1 MNDTNRALNRLLVF
15 VVGLVLL
22 VAGAA
27 VAVGALW
34 PDVQKTVSD
43 GASDATGPV
52 TDALSGSQVWIL
64 WVTAAVCLVLIVLLV
79 AFVVRQGGGRT
90 STLIDLS
97 ESDGDHSP
105 AGGHVVVDVKVA
117 ANVLEEALSRTPG
130 VLAADVVAFRV
141 KGETVLRVTVD
152 ARRGASPVDLRRA
165 VDEAV
170 VRWDEMLGTV
180 TPVVVQINGGLR
192 TQMASATRLD

>member
-1 MNDTNRALNRLLVF
+1 MNDTNRALNRIVVF

-22 VAGAA
+22 LAGAA

-34 PDVQKTVSD
+34 PDVQQTVSD

-52 TDALSGSQVWIL
+52 TDALSGGQAWIL
-64 WVTAAVCLVLIVLLV
+64 WVTAAACLVLALLLV
-79 AFVVRQGGGRT
+79 VFVVRQGGGRT
-90 STLIDLS
+90 STLLDLS
-97 ESDGDHSP
+97 EAEGSHSP
-105 AGGHVVVDVKVA
+105 TGGHVV
-117 ANVLEEALSRTPG
+117 VLEEALSSTPG

-141 KGETVLRVTVD
+141 KGENVLRVTVD

-170 VRWDEMLGTV
+170 ARWDELLGTV

-192 TQMASATRLD
+192 TQMSGATRLD

>member
-1 MNDTNRALNRLLVF
+1 MNDTNRALNRLVVF

-22 VAGAA
+22 LAGAA
-27 VAVGALW
+27 VAAGALW
-34 PDVQKTVSD
+34 PDVQQTVSD

-52 TDALSGSQVWIL
+52 TDALSGGQAWIL
-64 WVTAAVCLVLIVLLV
+64 WVTAAACLVLALLLV

-97 ESDGDHSP
+97 EHDDRHSP
-105 AGGHVVVDVKVA
+105 TGGHVVVDAKVA
-117 ANVLEEALSRTPG
+117 ANVLEEALSGTPG

-141 KGETVLRVTVD
+141 KGENVLRVTVD

-170 VRWDEMLGTV
+170 SRWDDLLGTV

-192 TQMASATRLD
+192 TQMSGATRLD

>member
-1 MNDTNRALNRLLVF
+1 MNDTNRGLNRFVVF
-15 VVGLVLL
+15 LVGLVLL
-22 VAGAA
+22 LAGAA

-34 PDVQKTVSD
+34 PDVQQTVSD

-52 TDALSGSQVWIL
+52 TDALSGGQVWIL
-64 WVTAAVCLVLIVLLV
+64 WVTAAACLVLALLLV
-79 AFVVRQGGGRT
+79 VFIVRQGGGRT
-90 STLIDLS
+90 STLLDLS
-97 ESDGDHSP
+97 EAEGAHSP
-105 AGGHVVVDVKVA
+105 TGGHVVVDARVA
-117 ANVLEEALSRTPG
+117 ADVLEEALSSTPG

-141 KGETVLRVTVD
+141 KGENVLRVTVD

-170 VRWDEMLGTV
+170 ARWDELLGTV

-192 TQMASATRLD
+192 TQMSGATRLD

>member
-1 MNDTNRALNRLLVF
+1 MNDTNRALNRIVVF

-22 VAGAA
+22 LAGVA

-34 PDVQKTVSD
+34 PDVQQTVSD
-43 GASDATGPV
+43 GASDASGQV
-52 TDALSGSQVWIL
+52 TDALSGGQVWIL
-64 WVTAAVCLVLIVLLV
+64 WVTAAACLVLALLLV
-79 AFVVRQGGGRT
+79 AFIVRQGGGRT

-97 ESDGDHSP
+97 ESDGSRSP
-105 AGGHVVVDVKVA
+105 SGGHVVIDAKVA
-117 ANVLEEALSRTPG
+117 ANVLEEALSGTPG

-141 KGETVLRVTVD
+141 KGENVLRVTVD
-152 ARRGASPVDLRRA
+152 ARRGASPVELRRA

-170 VRWDEMLGTV
+170 SRWDDLLGTV

-192 TQMASATRLD
+192 TQMSGATRLD

>member
-1 MNDTNRALNRLLVF
+1 MNDTNRGLNRLLVF

-22 VAGAA
+22 LAGAA

-34 PDVQKTVSD
+34 PDVQQTVSD
-43 GASDATGPV
+43 GASDVTGQV

-64 WVTAAVCLVLIVLLV
+64 WVTAVVCLVLIVLLI

-90 STLIDLS
+90 STLLDLS
-97 ESDGDHSP
+97 EADDSHSP
-105 AGGHVVVDVKVA
+105 TGGHVVIDAKVA
-117 ANVLEEALSRTPG
+117 ANVLEEALSNAPG
-130 VLAADVVAFRV
+130 VVSADVVAFRI
-141 KGETVLRVTVD
+141 KGENVLRVTVD

-170 VRWDEMLGTV
+170 SRWDDLLGTV

-192 TQMASATRLD
+192 TQMSSATRLD

>member
-1 MNDTNRALNRLLVF
+1 MNDTNRGLNRLLVF

-22 VAGAA
+22 LAGAA

-34 PDVQKTVSD
+34 PDVQQTVSD
-43 GASDATGPV
+43 GASDATGQV

-64 WVTAAVCLVLIVLLV
+64 WVTAVVCLVLIVLLI

-90 STLIDLS
+90 STLLDLS
-97 ESDGDHSP
+97 EADDSHSP
-105 AGGHVVVDVKVA
+105 TGGHVVIDAKVA
-117 ANVLEEALSRTPG
+117 ANVLEEALSNAPG
-130 VLAADVVAFRV
+130 VVSADVVAFRI
-141 KGETVLRVTVD
+141 KGENVLRVTVD

-170 VRWDEMLGTV
+170 SRWDDLLGTV

-192 TQMASATRLD
+192 TQMSSATRLD

>member
-1 MNDTNRALNRLLVF
+1 MNDTNRGLNRFVVF
-15 VVGLVLL
+15 LVGLVLL
-22 VAGAA
+22 LAGAA

-34 PDVQKTVSD
+34 PDVQQTVSD
-43 GASDATGPV
+43 GASDATGQV
-52 TDALSGSQVWIL
+52 TDALSGGQVWIL
-64 WVTAAVCLVLIVLLV
+64 WVTAAVCAVLIVLLV
-79 AFVVRQGGGRT
+79 AFIVRQGGGRT

-97 ESDGDHSP
+97 ESDDSHSP
-105 AGGHVVVDVKVA
+105 TGGHVVVDAKVA
-117 ANVLEEALSRTPG
+117 ANVLEEALSNTPG

-141 KGETVLRVTVD
+141 KGENVLRVTVD

-170 VRWDEMLGTV
+170 TRWDELLGTV

-192 TQMASATRLD
+192 TQMSSATRLD